1 MRNLVLLS
9 LLSFFITVLASSC
22 KSDVQAAESA
32 VESTSPEPESNPR
45 IEKDAYGTIEYLDN
59 PARQRNVQNI
69 EPTGPTT
76 TIKFKEERF
85 DYGTVKEGAIV
96 EHDFEFLNAGDKP
109 LILQNVTASCGCT
122 TPSWPR
128 DPIMPGQ
135 TGNISA
141 RFDTRGR
148 GSESGSHQS
157 KSVTV
162 RGNFTGGL
170 ATLTL
175 RGVVVK

>member
-1 MRNLVLLS
+1 MFSFLC
-9 LLSFFITVLASSC
+9 LSFIVLANSC
-22 KSDVQAAESA
+22 KSDARAE
-32 VESTSPEPESNPR
+32 ESIAETETPASESDQR
-45 IEKDAYGTIEYLDN
+45 IERDAYGTIEYLDN
-59 PARQRNVQNI
+59 PARQRNTQSS
-69 EPTGPTT
+69 EPSGPTT
-76 TIKFKEERF
+76 TIKFREEKF
-85 DYGTVKEGAIV
+85 DYGTVKEGSVV
-96 EHDFEFLNAGDKP
+96 EHDFEFLNAGDTP

-128 DPIMPGQ
+128 EPIMPGK
-135 TGNISA
+135 TGIISA

>member
-9 LLSFFITVLASSC
+9 LHLFFFLLMIYSC
-22 KSDVQAAESA
+22 KTDAHAGESIAET
-32 VESTSPEPESNPR
+32 ESSSPEDNPN
-45 IEKDAYGTIEYLDN
+45 IERDAYGTIEYLDN
-59 PARQRNVQNI
+59 PARQGNVQNA

-85 DYGTVKEGAIV
+85 DYGTVKEGSVV
-96 EHDFEFLNAGDKP
+96 EHDFEFLNAGDIP

-128 DPIMPGQ
+128 EPIMPGK
-135 TGNISA
+135 TGIISA
-141 RFDTRGR
+141 KFDTRGR

-157 KSVTV
+157 KSITV